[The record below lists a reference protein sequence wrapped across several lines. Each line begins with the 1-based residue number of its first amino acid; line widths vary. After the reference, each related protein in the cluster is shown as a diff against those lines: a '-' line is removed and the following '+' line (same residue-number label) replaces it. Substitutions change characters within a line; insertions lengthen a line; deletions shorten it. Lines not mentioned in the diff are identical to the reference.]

1 MRSIGQYSRPQR
13 SILPSLALL
22 ALAFACGE
30 PQPQRQAPFF
40 DVPETDGMSWYK
52 GNTHTHTLES
62 DGDSPPEY
70 VARWY
75 KEHGYDFL
83 VLSDHNVL
91 TDPGTLAHL
100 VDGSFLLIPGEE
112 VTSGFEG
119 KAVHVNGL
127 DIHEVLPAL
136 QDSTLIGTIQRNVNV
151 IREAEGIPHINHPN
165 YLWSMGLEDLAQV
178 QRYSLLEIFN
188 GHPSVHNQGGGDSP
202 GMEAVW
208 DGLLSRGMRVYGIAV
223 DDAHHFQGEFSP
235 KRVNPGRGWV
245 EVRAHGLNGR
255 EIVRNLEEGLFYAST
270 GVELDDVVV
279 TPDELAVHIHQVGD
293 FKYLTAFIGDGGRLL
308 METGENPA
316 TFSLAGSAAP
326 DSLSY
331 VRAKITD
338 SGGAVAWVQPVFVR
352 R

>member
-1 MRSIGQYSRPQR
+1 MIRRSL
-13 SILPSLALL
+13 LPSLALL
-22 ALAFACGE
+22 SLAYACAE
-30 PQPQRQAPFF
+30 PQPQRQTWAF
-40 DVPETDGMSWYK
+40 DVPETAGMRWYK

-91 TDPGTLAHL
+91 TDPGPLAHL

-112 VTSGFEG
+112 VTSGFQG

-127 DIHEVLPAL
+127 DIHEVLPP
-136 QDSTLIGTIQRNVNV
+136 QDDSTLVGTIQRNVDV

-165 YLWSMGLEDLAQV
+165 YLWSLGLEDLAQV
-178 QRYSLLEIFN
+178 QRYNLLEIFN
-188 GHPSVHNQGGGDSP
+188 GHPDVHNEGGGDSP
-202 GMEAVW
+202 GMEEVW

-235 KRVNPGRGWV
+235 SRINPGRGWV
-245 EVRAHGLNGR
+245 VVRARTLDGR
-255 EIVRNLEEGLFYAST
+255 EIVRNLDQGLFYAST

-279 TPDELAVHIHQVGD
+279 SLAELEVRIHQAGD
-293 FKYLTAFIGDGGRLL
+293 FKYRTTFIGDGGRVL

-316 TFSLAGSAAP
+316 SFT
-326 DSLSY
+326 LSDLPPSQTLTY
-331 VRAKITD
+331 VRARVTD
-338 SGGAVAWVQPVFVR
+338 SGGAVAWVQPVFVEMR
-352 R
+352 